1 MVGCRLGY
9 LAYSQVNKDDSKI
22 KVKQTLWQVMDKVT
36 SADNQVNK
44 DDSRIKVY
52 KTFWKVVDKVTKHIV
67 KKTKMI

>member
-1 MVGCRLGY
+1 
-9 LAYSQVNKDDSKI
+9 
-22 KVKQTLWQVMDKVT
+22 MDKVT

-67 KKTKMI
+67 K